1 MVKVECVMFAGFILP
16 VIGYSAVAYYERRY
30 LEIQRSLACSVLGC
44 ERVKDEL
51 AVERRF
57 AISLG

>member
-1 MVKVECVMFAGFILP
+1 MFAGFILP